1 MRYFV
6 AHIYKLAVILHNSL
20 KIKTLM
26 KFNIIIFLTTIL
38 LSFQCVNGQD
48 RQITK
53 IESVQSLY
61 IESFFDSQFLGS
73 ATGFIIKS
81 KTQNYLITN
90 WHVATNKDPNTEKWI
105 NPNSQVSPNK
115 IKILQNSKILGE
127 YSITEE
133 ELIAKNGSKLFSE
146 FKINNSIVDVVAIPI
161 KDTISNVKLYPV
173 NYNKTSDSIIVM
185 PTDRVFVLGFPKGFK
200 SAPALPIWKSGLIAS
215 EPDIDQEGKPIIWI
229 DILGYGGMS
238 GSPVYLIT
246 DKLNYKNGSSSN
258 LIGGTETFFMG
269 VFSHG
274 QFDISTGA
282 LWKGTYLK
290 SLFNS
295 LP

>member
-1 MRYFV
+1 MKKINLKFLITIFFLV
-6 AHIYKLAVILHNSL
+6 QNVISQNRS
-20 KIKTLM
+20 
-26 KFNIIIFLTTIL
+26 
-38 LSFQCVNGQD
+38 
-48 RQITK
+48 ITK

-61 IESFFDSQFLGS
+61 IETFFDTQYLGS

-90 WHVATNKDPNTEKWI
+90 WHVASNKDPNTKQWI
-105 NPNSQVSPNK
+105 NPKLQIAPNK
-115 IKILQNSKILGE
+115 IKILQNSKTLGN
-127 YSITEE
+127 YSIKEE
-133 ELIAKNGSKLFSE
+133 ELTTKNGTKLFTE
-146 FKINNSIVDVVAIPI
+146 FNIGNTIVDVVAIPI
-161 KDTISNVKLYPV
+161 KDTVIDVKIYPV
-173 NYNKTSDSIIVM
+173 NYDKTPDSIVVM

-246 DKLNYKNGSSSN
+246 DKIKYKNGSSSN

-282 LWKGTYLK
+282 LWKSTYLK
-290 SLFNS
+290 SLLHS

>member
-1 MRYFV
+1 MKQ
-6 AHIYKLAVILHNSL
+6 IDLILFITVLSL
-20 KIKTLM
+20 FTKSAK
-26 KFNIIIFLTTIL
+26 
-38 LSFQCVNGQD
+38 GQD
-48 RQITK
+48 RQITR

-61 IESFFDSQFLGS
+61 IETYFDSQLLGS

-90 WHVATNKDPNTEKWI
+90 WHVVSNKDPNTRKWI
-105 NPNSQVSPNK
+105 DPNVQISPNK
-115 IKILQNSKILGE
+115 IKILHNSNILGN
-127 YSITEE
+127 YSVKEE
-133 ELIAKNGSKLFSE
+133 ELIAKNGTKLFSE
-146 FKINNSIVDVVAIPI
+146 FNIGNNVVDVVAIPI

-185 PTDRVFVLGFPKGFK
+185 PTDRVFILGFPKGVK
-200 SAPALPIWKSGLIAS
+200 SAPAFPIWKSGLIAS

-246 DKLNYKNGSSSN
+246 DKLQYKNGSSSQ
-258 LIGGTETFFMG
+258 LLGGTETIFMG

-274 QFDISTGA
+274 RFDISTGA

-290 SLFNS
+290 QLFNS
-295 LP
+295 LK